1 MHERLA
7 PEDSEKYVPVCLRVA
22 DRPVQRFEIDLCPF
36 RFHIHPATLAPQIAR
51 VDNREIQERRKILPA
66 LDAALE
72 SFDRYQP
79 LHAEIPRKLPDA
91 SEVRSAQRA
100 HDQCG

>member
-7 PEDSEKYVPVCLRVA
+7 PEDSEKYVPVCLRVV
-22 DRPVQRFEIDLCPF
+22 DRSVQRRQIDLRPLG
-36 RFHIHPATLAPQIAR
+36 FHIHPATLAAQVAR
-51 VDNREIQERRKILPA
+51 IDNRKIQERRKILSA

-79 LHAEIPRKLPDA
+79 FHAEIPRKLPDA

-100 HDQCG
+100 H